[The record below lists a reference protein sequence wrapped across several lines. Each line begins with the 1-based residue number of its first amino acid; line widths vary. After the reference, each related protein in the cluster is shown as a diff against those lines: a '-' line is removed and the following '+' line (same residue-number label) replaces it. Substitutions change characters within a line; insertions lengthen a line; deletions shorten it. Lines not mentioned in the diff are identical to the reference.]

1 MVKPKEKLSIE
12 KTKIELNWKVDLI
25 NFKINIVDN
34 RRNDAIVIQ
43 SENIAKI
50 EKIKKA
56 IEVEMQII
64 IMDINY
70 KLPEKVLIDKLK
82 KRNGVLENS
91 TK

>member
-70 KLPEKVLIDKLK
+70 KLPEKDLIDKLK